1 MPSSTDV
8 RTWYN
13 RHYASRGVAGMRP
26 AAAYPLILDLLDAR
40 PGMALLDVSS
50 GPGLL
55 LAAAAARGLR
65 AFGVDLSDEAA
76 RIAHQTAPAARVAV
90 GPGEHLAFRD
100 GVFDCVTC
108 LGSLEH
114 FTDMGLGLREMQ
126 RVAKPGAQLCIM
138 VPNAHF
144 IGWRVLGHRGTS
156 QQDINEELLGLT
168 EWTALFEREG
178 FAIERVVAD
187 RWHAVKWRYRGSG
200 GVGQR
205 VLAALLEPVW
215 RLIPLRWQYQ
225 FVFLL
230 RPRNTRAT
238 GR

>member
-1 MPSSTDV
+1 MPSTTDV

-13 RHYASRGVAGMRP
+13 RHYAARGVAGMRP
-26 AAAYPLILDLLDAR
+26 PAAYPLILDLLDAR
-40 PGMALLDVSS
+40 PGMTLLDVSS

-55 LAAAAARGLR
+55 LAAATARGLR
-65 AFGVDLSDEAA
+65 AVGVDLSDQAA
-76 RIAHQTAPAARVAV
+76 RIAHQAAPAARIAV
-90 GPGEHLAFRD
+90 GPGEQLCFRD
-100 GVFDCVTC
+100 RTFDCVTC

-114 FTDMGLGLREMQ
+114 FTDMRLGLREMQ
-126 RVAKPGAQLCIM
+126 RVAKPGAQFCIM

-156 QQDINEELLGLT
+156 QQDINEELLGLR
-168 EWTALFEREG
+168 EWRALFEREG

-187 RWHAVKWRYRGSG
+187 RWHAVKWRYPGRAD
-200 GVGQR
+200 VGKR
-205 VLAALLEPVW
+205 ILGMVLEPVW

-230 RPRNTRAT
+230 RTRNTLAT
-238 GR
+238 AR